1 MKFKKLFLIIIII
14 IAIIGVLAVYTPG
27 EHVEIGSNE
36 LGSVEKN
43 TYNYYGSNIT
53 IAIIT
58 GMHPRETLAIEPE
71 IASAKLF
78 ALSHGVNMIN
88 YDVDV
93 TKDPTDYT
101 NSRNNGESLVHDYIV
116 PDIIEN
122 TTADAVIISHSH
134 IEGYGE
140 GFYVAT
146 PAMDDASVYLGESI
160 RDSGINFN
168 YFPSNSNGNYQSSSA
183 ALVSAPLANAG
194 FPTLVYEIPENIT
207 SWDSTSRTYDLLQV
221 VYDLIS

>member
-1 MKFKKLFLIIIII
+1 MKNTKKLLVGVLSVSALIGTGVAAWSIGGGV
-14 IAIIGVLAVYTPG
+14 AKSTQELSTVTEEIIG
-27 EHVEIGSNE
+27 NRD
-36 LGSVEKN
+36 
-43 TYNYYGSNIT
+43 IT
-53 IAIIT
+53 
-58 GMHPRETLAIEPE
+58 L
-71 IASAKLF
+71 
-78 ALSHGVNMIN
+78 N
-88 YDVDV
+88 V

-101 NSRNNGESLVHDYIV
+101 NSRNNGESLVHDYVV

-160 RDSGINFN
+160 RDSGIDFN

-221 VYDLIS
+221 VYDLVS